1 MNQTQ
6 IKVALITGGGTGI
19 GRSAAIALQ
28 NDNFNVIVCG
38 RRKEQ
43 LEETASVGATDKPKI
58 HAIAADV
65 TDSSS
70 VKSVFAE
77 IEKNYGRLD
86 VLFNN
91 AGMGAPRV
99 ELDELS
105 EEA

>member
-28 NDNFNVIVCG
+28 NDNYNVIVCG

-43 LEETASVGATDKPKI
+43 LEETASIGATDKPKI
-58 HAIAADV
+58 RAIVADV

-70 VKSVFAE
+70 VNSVFAE
-77 IEKNYGRLD
+77 IEKNIIRPILINLKN
-86 VLFNN
+86 LFEWKLIPIN
-91 AGMGAPRV
+91 
-99 ELDELS
+99 
-105 EEA
+105 